1 MQYRLRMGSWCLF
14 ILLLWTA
21 CATTPSGPSSFDQR
35 REIRRLIYEVRKN
48 PRSSEAFRDLGAVL
62 FDMKWYKFSV
72 KSLIKS
78 FRMNRRDAKTLYY
91 LGQLLELRNQTDR
104 ALMIY
109 GRFTQVSKPAEYRYK
124 LEAKYDLL
132 TRSQSRDDIHR
143 MLKSEALLQM
153 KTSSPDAVAVLP
165 LKYMG
170 LDDQYSPMGKGIA
183 EMMMT
188 DLSQVHSLEV
198 VERVR
203 VQALYDELSLSQ
215 TGLMDVTSTPKM
227 GKLLGAG
234 KVVQGNFAIL
244 DDTDIHLDVAYND
257 ILGNKIP
264 KPLTMK
270 DEMPQLFKLEKDMV
284 FQIIDQMGIE
294 ISQEEAQRI
303 QHIPTKNIQAFMA
316 YCLGLEMEDK
326 GNFTKASEYYKR
338 ATQIDPGYEEAKN
351 KMALNLS
358 MASASSI
365 SPRIEVSQR
374 LPVSPRVSLAPSISR
389 ETLIYNRLQNVSRNI
404 GSTFIPGRDSR
415 KSTEEFTTSQLL
427 SETLRDITDFD
438 AESFFNSITLP
449 DLPRPPAPPGQ

>member
-1 MQYRLRMGSWCLF
+1 
-14 ILLLWTA
+14 
-21 CATTPSGPSSFDQR
+21 
-35 REIRRLIYEVRKN
+35 
-48 PRSSEAFRDLGAVL
+48 
-62 FDMKWYKFSV
+62 
-72 KSLIKS
+72 
-78 FRMNRRDAKTLYY
+78 
-91 LGQLLELRNQTDR
+91 
-104 ALMIY
+104 
-109 GRFTQVSKPAEYRYK
+109 
-124 LEAKYDLL
+124 
-132 TRSQSRDDIHR
+132 
-143 MLKSEALLQM
+143 
-153 KTSSPDAVAVLP
+153 
-165 LKYMG
+165 
-170 LDDQYSPMGKGIA
+170 
-183 EMMMT
+183 
-188 DLSQVHSLEV
+188 
-198 VERVR
+198 
-203 VQALYDELSLSQ
+203 
-215 TGLMDVTSTPKM
+215 
-227 GKLLGAG
+227 
-234 KVVQGNFAIL
+234 
-244 DDTDIHLDVAYND
+244 
-257 ILGNKIP
+257 
-264 KPLTMK
+264 MK